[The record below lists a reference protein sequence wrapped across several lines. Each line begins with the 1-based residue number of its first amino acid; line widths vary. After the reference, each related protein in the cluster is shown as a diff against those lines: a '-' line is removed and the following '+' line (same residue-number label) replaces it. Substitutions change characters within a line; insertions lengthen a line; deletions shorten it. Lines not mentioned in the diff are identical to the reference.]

1 MNSTKKAK
9 EIIQH
14 EVATLEPRFD
24 ITRQDKTTRMYFSPK
39 EGRTSKIAIGDREG
53 THKPSKIDND
63 NHVNMEEPGT
73 ISQHVLICI
82 GLNLNGIAE
91 DRIMADLQR
100 TIEEQARTRANHH
113 CKKNKKERAGTGR

>member
-9 EIIQH
+9 EIIQY

-24 ITRQDKTTRMYFSPK
+24 ITRQDKTTRTYFSPK

-63 NHVNMEEPGT
+63 NHVNMEEPST
-73 ISQHVLICI
+73 ISQHVRICI
-82 GLNLNGIAE
+82 GLNLNGTTE
-91 DRIMADLQR
+91 D
-100 TIEEQARTRANHH
+100 
-113 CKKNKKERAGTGR
+113 

>member
-24 ITRQDKTTRMYFSPK
+24 ITRQDKTTQTYFSPK

-53 THKPSKIDND
+53 THKSSKIDND
-63 NHVNMEEPGT
+63 NLEEPGT

-82 GLNLNGIAE
+82 GLNLNGTAE
-91 DRIMADLQR
+91 DLMADLQR
-100 TIEEQARTRANHH
+100 TVEEQARTRANHH

>member
-1 MNSTKKAK
+1 MQDLMNSTKKTK

-24 ITRQDKTTRMYFSPK
+24 ITRQDKTTRTYFSPN

-53 THKPSKIDND
+53 THKPSKIDNG

-73 ISQHVLICI
+73 ISQHVLIYI
-82 GLNLNGIAE
+82 GLNLNGTTE
-91 DRIMADLQR
+91 D
-100 TIEEQARTRANHH
+100 
-113 CKKNKKERAGTGR
+113 